1 MKKDYYSEYKN
12 VKDYLNKNN
21 YISAGYIYQNIF
33 VKDKLYY
40 RESKS
45 KPNPDIDMTLS
56 VGLTYHCL
64 TLFGKLLAFIGVV
77 GIYFGV
83 YTFIILTCLL
93 TFNFKEL
100 FDKENY
106 EVEMAEDPWH
116 LIFVGMMY
124 SHNTIGNC
132 YSFDIP
138 YPVPFDMYRK
148 YIRYREHLSKFYTK
162 KSPEEKQIIKKFLY
176 GADYVA
182 LKHFGLLN
190 DTWKNKGKYMLN
202 KVKNTN

>member
-1 MKKDYYSEYKN
+1 MKKDYYSDYKN
-12 VKDYLNKNN
+12 VKDYLNKNK
-21 YISAGYIYQNIF
+21 YISAGSIYQNIF

-40 RESKS
+40 TESKA
-45 KPNPDIDMTLS
+45 KPDKDTDMTLG

-106 EVEMAEDPWH
+106 GVETAEDLWH

-132 YSFDIP
+132 YRFDIP
-138 YPVPFDMYRK
+138 YPVPFFQYRK
-148 YIRYREHLSKFYTK
+148 YIMYREHLRKFYIR
-162 KSPEEKQIIKKFLY
+162 KSAEEKELVKTFVY

-182 LKHFGLLN
+182 LKRLDLL
-190 DTWKNKGKYMLN
+190 DDAWISKGKYMLN
-202 KVKNTN
+202 Y